1 LFTLIVTMECV
12 EFFLHIKLDE
22 NGIKVKNMRTQCLKS
37 RDSKLDSV
45 KWLPSKLRKGDGE
58 ETELLW
64 RSEMGRD
71 GAAAEIGDG
80 LQRNYFWFDLDFGV
94 K

>member
-1 LFTLIVTMECV
+1 
-12 EFFLHIKLDE
+12 
-22 NGIKVKNMRTQCLKS
+22 
-37 RDSKLDSV
+37 V